1 MSLEHLFKAAV
12 RELKDR
18 HVAFAVAGGL
28 AADLYRSEPRLT
40 MDVDLVI
47 LTEGNGTKT
56 AIAVIEALGLHAG
69 IARAADLAGGPL
81 FAIRQHNT
89 EPRMI
94 IGRSAE
100 KSSLEG
106 VDILLPSIPW
116 VKAAVERAQSNQ
128 VDFGFGPVPALT
140 LEDIILAKLYCLMA
154 TPLRA
159 KDLDD
164 LQSIFSS
171 SPDLDLPYLAGQMQR
186 IQITIPK
193 TAKAFLPKPILQ
205 LSRYVTR
212 DQKAGRRGSGVV

>member
-1 MSLEHLFKAAV
+1 MSLEQLFKSAV
-12 RELKDR
+12 RELR
-18 HVAFAVAGGL
+18 ERRILFAVAGGL
-28 AADLYRSEPRLT
+28 AADLYRNEPRLT

-47 LTEGNGTKT
+47 LTEGSGTET
-56 AIAVIEALGLHAG
+56 AISVIEALGLHAG

-81 FAIRQHNT
+81 FAIRRRNT

-94 IGRSAE
+94 VGRTPGKASQ
-100 KSSLEG
+100 EG

-116 VKAAVERAQSNQ
+116 AKSAVERGQCNQ

-164 LQSIFSS
+164 IQSIFLSR
-171 SPDLDLPYLAGQMQR
+171 PDLDLPYLAGQMQR
-186 IQITIPK
+186 IKITIPK
-193 TAKAFLPKPILQ
+193 AAKAFLPKLILQ
-205 LSRYVTR
+205 LSR
-212 DQKAGRRGSGVV
+212 DAIKI